1 MLIYPGSN
9 VQNLDEFNQRIMLI
23 SFAFFFTTGYVQ
35 DFKDVPGD
43 AAVGRNTV
51 AMRFPTAG
59 RVVYAFAIIFW
70 SILYSKMWEMEVTY
84 ASLFIA
90 YALFMGF
97 FALSFRTV
105 KCDLLTYQLYC
116 VSKYLTHSRDQGF
129 LMHDDYTRLILYS
142 SSSFRHT
149 IATSTRATSGCEV
162 IDVLPVDPPRP

>member
-1 MLIYPGSN
+1 MIYPGSN
-9 VQNLDEFNQRIMLI
+9 VQNLDEFDQRIMFI

-35 DFKDVPGD
+35 DFKDVAGD

-51 AMRFPTAG
+51 PMVFPTAG
-59 RVVYAFAIIFW
+59 RVVYAFFVVLW
-70 SILYSKMWEMEVTY
+70 SVLYSKMWEMEVTY
-84 ASLFIA
+84 AALFIA

-116 VSKYLTHSRDQGF
+116 VSKYLTHCRDQGF
-129 LMHDDYTRLILYS
+129 HMHDDYIRLILCS

-149 IATSTRATSGCEV
+149 IATSTRDMSGCEV
-162 IDVLPVDPPRP
+162 IDVLPVNPPRP